1 MQIEYVARDFKLEEP
16 IRELGKEK
24 LKRLERF
31 LQEPITAHVVLEV
44 EKHRQ
49 RAEIHVSHRHGD
61 LRAAEETDTMRD
73 SIQHVV
79 DKLEKQARRA
89 AKKFQTTRRR
99 ADRHVQPEFWS
110 EEVVESS
117 SLGRSSTPRIVEST
131 RLHVKPMTI
140 DEAALELDRS
150 ESEFVVFRAE
160 EAGGLTVL
168 YRRRDGDYG
177 LITPEV

>member
-1 MQIEYVARDFKLEEP
+1 MLIEYVARDFKLEEP
-16 IRELGKEK
+16 IRELSEEK

-31 LQEPITAHVVLEV
+31 LQEPITAHLVLEV

-49 RAEIHVSHRHGD
+49 RAEVHVSHRHGD

-73 SIQHVV
+73 SIQLVA

-117 SLGRSSTPRIVEST
+117 SVGRSSAPRIVEST

-150 ESEFVVFRAE
+150 DTEFVVFRE
-160 EAGGLTVL
+160 EQKGRVTVL
-168 YRRRDGDYG
+168 YRRGDGDYG
-177 LITPEV
+177 LITPEA

>member
-16 IRELGKEK
+16 IREFSEEK

-31 LQEPITAHVVLEV
+31 LQEPITAHLVLEV

-49 RAEIHVSHRHGD
+49 RAEVHVSHRHGD

-73 SIQHVV
+73 SIQLVV
-79 DKLEKQARRA
+79 DKLEKRARRA

-117 SLGRSSTPRIVEST
+117 

-150 ESEFVVFRAE
+150 DTEFVVFRE
-160 EAGGLTVL
+160 EQKGSVTVL
-168 YRRRDGDYG
+168 YRRGDGDYG
-177 LITPEV
+177 LITPEA